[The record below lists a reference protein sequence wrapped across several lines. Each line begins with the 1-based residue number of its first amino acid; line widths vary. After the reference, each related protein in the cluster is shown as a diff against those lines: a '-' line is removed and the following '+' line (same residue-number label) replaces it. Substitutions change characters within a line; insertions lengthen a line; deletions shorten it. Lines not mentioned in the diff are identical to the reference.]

1 MSQRHEII
9 SIIST
14 RGVKSMSTFVMDNQ
28 HLIDTLHYRVQ
39 VQKTL
44 PQKDV
49 RLRIG
54 ITALVHTQDS
64 GQLELLNRIRAQLE
78 TFIHADWGLFNI
90 ERHGDGMGYERATLK
105 ASARIPHTENY
116 NLAERARQASHD
128 GLALTDPEIDYGLSA
143 SEMSKVLQEL
153 RIEAL
158 ATITEQIEVYNRV
171 TGRTWRLGKIEFGI
185 PNEMEEFTRRT
196 SKGAY
201 RAQPEAYVCEGDETG
216 GLTAAERIVLIA
228 SVTLKA
234 AA

>member
-1 MSQRHEII
+1 MSAI
-9 SIIST
+9 
-14 RGVKSMSTFVMDNQ
+14 VLDNQ

-49 RLRIG
+49 RLRIS
-54 ITALVHTQDS
+54 ITALVHTRETDQQ
-64 GQLELLNRIRAQLE
+64 GLLNRIRTQLE
-78 TFIHADWGLFNI
+78 SFIHADWGLFNI
-90 ERHGDGMGYERATLK
+90 ERHGDAMGYERVTLK

-116 NLAERARQASHD
+116 NLKERARLASHD

-143 SEMSKVLQEL
+143 AEMDKVLQEL
-153 RIEAL
+153 RVEAL
-158 ATITEQIEVYNRV
+158 AAITEQTDVYNRV

-185 PNEMEEFTRRT
+185 PNEVEDFVRRT

-201 RAQPEAYVCEGDETG
+201 RAQPEAYVCEGDESG

>member
-1 MSQRHEII
+1 
-9 SIIST
+9 
-14 RGVKSMSTFVMDNQ
+14 MSTVVMDNQ

-44 PQKDV
+44 PQKDA

-64 GQLELLNRIRAQLE
+64 DQQGLLNRIRAQLE
-78 TFIHADWGLFNI
+78 TFIRADWGLFNI
-90 ERHGDGMGYERATLK
+90 ERHGDAMGYERVTLK

-116 NLAERARQASHD
+116 NLTERARLASHD
-128 GLALTDPEIDYGLSA
+128 GLALTEPEIDYGLSA
-143 SEMSKVLQEL
+143 AQVDKVLQEL

-158 ATITEQIEVYNRV
+158 ATITEQIEAYNRV
-171 TGRTWRLGKIEFGI
+171 TGRAWRLGKIEFGI
-185 PNEMEEFTRRT
+185 PGEVEDFVRRT
-196 SKGAY
+196 SKGGY
-201 RAQPEAYVCEGDETG
+201 RAQPEAYVCDGDETG